1 MALSHDIVQKIKQLK
16 IKTRRLLSGAL
27 LGNNRSTQK
36 GTGLDF
42 DQIRAYT
49 LGDDVRFI
57 DWGASA
63 RADTLLVKQYM
74 QETTK
79 SVMIVCDFSAS
90 MNYGS
95 GPFLKSE
102 CLQEVASLLALTS
115 VYENDAVGLVLCHEQ
130 GIKSFPPKQG
140 MKYAHLIMEALYNR
154 KASGAVDLEQGID
167 LCAKLC
173 KQKSLIIVI
182 SDFFDAGYQKS
193 IAALTK
199 KHEVIALICRDHKE
213 IHIPFLGY
221 LRVKD
226 PESSHAGFLATKDLK
241 INAFLRNELEATE
254 LFFRKNNIAFLTLN
268 FEKPWAEQL
277 ISFFTLQN
285 MRYLRGM

>member
-1 MALSHDIVQKIKQLK
+1 MALTYDIVQKIKQLK
-16 IKTRRLLSGAL
+16 IKTRSLLSGSL

-49 LGDDVRFI
+49 IGDDVRFI

-79 SVMIVCDFSAS
+79 SVMILCDFSAS

-95 GPFLKSE
+95 SSFLKSE
-102 CLQEVASLLALTS
+102 CVREMASLLALTS
-115 VYENDAVGLVLCHEQ
+115 AYENDAVGLVLCHEQ

-140 MKYAHLIMEALYNR
+140 IKYAHRIIESLYSTE
-154 KASGAVDLEQGID
+154 ASGAIDLEQGID
-167 LCAKLC
+167 ICAKLC
-173 KQKSLIIVI
+173 KQKSLVIVI
-182 SDFFDAGYQKS
+182 SDFFDPTYQKR
-193 IAALTK
+193 IAGLTK
-199 KHEVIALICRDHKE
+199 KHEVIALICRDSKE
-213 IHIPFLGY
+213 ISVPSFGY
-221 LRVKD
+221 LRVQD
-226 PESSHAGFLATKDLK
+226 PETGHVGFLATRDLK
-241 INAFLRNELEATE
+241 INTFLRNELEATE
-254 LFFRKNNIAFLTLN
+254 LFFRKHNIAFLTVH

-285 MRYLRGM
+285 MRYLRGI